1 MLETKSFL
9 ISFLL
14 FTRLRS
20 YRERMADTTTPTS
33 APTGQQNGPTT
44 NKSKLPQIEPFTA
57 AESIVQSL
65 QVQDALLLQ
74 ASLVQIDKRA
84 AALNAKPAPRG
95 SPDLLLDYLKKYPG
109 CEGIFHAW
117 DYANKVS
124 LSCHPNPNRDR

>member
-1 MLETKSFL
+1 
-9 ISFLL
+9 
-14 FTRLRS
+14 
-20 YRERMADTTTPTS
+20 MADS
-33 APTGQQNGPTT
+33 APSGT
-44 NKSKLPQIEPFTA
+44 NIPQSKLPQIDPFHS

-65 QVQDALLLQ
+65 QVQDPQLLQ

-117 DYANKVS
+117 DYANKVRAPP
-124 LSCHPNPNRDR
+124 LALYQDENKLMNRRAA